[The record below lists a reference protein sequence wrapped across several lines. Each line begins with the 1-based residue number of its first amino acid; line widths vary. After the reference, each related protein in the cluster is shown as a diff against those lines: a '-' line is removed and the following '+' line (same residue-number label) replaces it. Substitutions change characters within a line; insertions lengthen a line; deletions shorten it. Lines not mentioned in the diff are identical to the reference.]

1 MNRRSPT
8 GADSSLRQLGPV
20 AALAAAFFLG
30 GLLGSLLAG
39 LIGGEGAQA
48 LESFLRDYLAAARGE
63 EIALP
68 LASLVWEQGRFYLG
82 TCLLGLTALGVAGI
96 PALFFL
102 RGFLFSFSVAAF
114 CRIFGPA
121 GLASAFFLFGLP
133 AVWWAPVLFLTGS
146 QCLSGASA
154 LLRRA
159 LGDSRTPL
167 PHGSGCWWGRLAA
180 YGLALCLG
188 AGLEWA
194 AAPLLLKAAAQF
206 V

>member
-1 MNRRSPT
+1 M
-8 GADSSLRQLGPV
+8 
-20 AALAAAFFLG
+20 G
-30 GLLGSLLAG
+30 GILILLS
-39 LIGGEGAQA
+39 
-48 LESFLRDYLAAARGE
+48 
-63 EIALP
+63 
-68 LASLVWEQGRFYLG
+68 VVV
-82 TCLLGLTALGVAGI
+82 TT
-96 PALFFL
+96 
-102 RGFLFSFSVAAF
+102 LFS
-114 CRIFGPA
+114 IEEYPEM
-121 GLASAFFLFGLP
+121 
-133 AVWWAPVLFLTGS
+133 APVLFLTGS